1 MKKTLILMLLMFT
14 AALNSAAE
22 EAGADVTVFKS
33 PTCGC
38 CTIWASHL
46 RENGFT
52 VNEKKVDNVGA
63 YKQQFGVPAFLSSCH
78 TALVGGYVIEGHVPA
93 SEIRRLLQEK
103 PDIRGLTVPGMV
115 AGSPGMEQG
124 GRQDS
129 FNVLAIRKDGSTYIY
144 KSYDKK

>member
-63 YKQQFGVPAFLSSCH
+63 YKQQLGVPGYLSSCH
-78 TALVGGYVIEGHVPA
+78 TAMVGGYVIEGHVPA
-93 SEIRRLLQEK
+93 SDIRRLLQEK

-124 GRQDS
+124 GRRDS
-129 FNVLAIRKDGSTYIY
+129 FNVLAIRKDGSSYIY
-144 KSYDKK
+144 NSYDKR